1 MPNMDNT
8 NYNLGEPPSVLL
20 RTKRKMSRR
29 TKRMLC
35 RDTKRTISS
44 SDQSLSLGMKSKQ
57 ITKRGQRR
65 YTKVSIKLIIHSVFL
80 PILPQVL
87 DKEPFELGTW
97 TGRPVI
103 LFSFG
108 NFTAFLKASQPSD
121 IIQSLVIFT
130 AFLKGNCSFH
140 RSSLIKSHNCYNLLQ
155 L

>member
-1 MPNMDNT
+1 MPNIDNT
-8 NYNLGEPPSVLL
+8 NYNLGEPPSVFL
-20 RTKRKMSRR
+20 RTKRKMGRR

-35 RDTKRTISS
+35 RDTNRIIGSS
-44 SDQSLSLGMKSKQ
+44 GQSLSLGMKSKQ

-97 TGRPVI
+97 TGHPVISFSHDDSHCIFKRPV
-103 LFSFG
+103 
-108 NFTAFLKASQPSD
+108 N
-121 IIQSLVIFT
+121 LVISFR
-130 AFLKGNCSFH
+130 FDDFHCILKGNCSFH
-140 RSSLIKSHNCYNLLQ
+140 MSSLIKSHNCYNLLP